1 MCAEAQG
8 RTDIP
13 TGIDAP
19 NLDASGFLLQTRA
32 ATAPLRLRGCFNVT
46 ALASTA
52 ARRLPATAVWL
63 LAVGAGAFL
72 VFWIQPLLVKR
83 LLPALGGAAAAW
95 TTALVFFQGALLAG
109 YALAHLLART
119 LSPSR
124 QIAALALLWLAAALS
139 LPPGGVLPFGETPG
153 AADPVGWL
161 LATLAV
167 EIGPAFVA
175 TALVTPLASSW
186 LARSDHPG
194 RGDPYFLYSA
204 SNLGSLG
211 ALLAYPFVF
220 EPVFSSHGQRLGYS
234 VAFAALIVPLVLL
247 ARSASSERA
256 GPSARALFRAP
267 PRAGRVLALAAVP
280 SALLVSV
287 SAYLA
292 ADVASHPLLW
302 VAPLALY
309 LATFAVAFAR
319 APLLPHRFARWSAF
333 PALGAAV
340 CLLAAG
346 SQGVLGG
353 AWTLPLHLLALFLIA
368 LYCHGA
374 LAVLRPPATDLTAF
388 YLFVSLGGVAG
399 GLCAAVLAP
408 LLFDS
413 VLEYPLALAAFA
425 LLLPWDA
432 RTGSP
437 HARLFGLVPAWALP
451 WALRVTLSVLIVVLF
466 HRAATVASASLVAQ
480 ERSFYGVY
488 RIVDTRGPA
497 EPAAR
502 LFYHGTTLHGGELV
516 LPDGS
521 REPRSTYFTP
531 GSPLGEVVGAHAML
545 GPSARVG
552 VVGLGA
558 GSLACLAQPGDE
570 YRFYEIDPLVEDLAR
585 AHFAALRDCAPKGG
599 VVIGDGRLALAAE
612 PAGSL
617 DLIVLDAFSS
627 GVIPVHLLTEE
638 ALRVYWKA
646 LTPEGF
652 LLVHISSQRLALAPV
667 VARLARELDLAGAI
681 RFHLP
686 DVHRYVE
693 SASHVAVLAPTP
705 ERLAALGL
713 SARWK
718 PLGGAGPDA
727 ELGPLWTDDFS
738 SILPVVRWRG
748 SDPR

>member
-1 MCAEAQG
+1 METSKSRSLDVKLAGEAG
-8 RTDIP
+8 
-13 TGIDAP
+13 
-19 NLDASGFLLQTRA
+19 A
-32 ATAPLRLRGCFNVT
+32 A
-46 ALASTA
+46 ALASAA

-72 VFWIQPLLVKR
+72 VFWIQPLVVKR

-95 TTALVFFQGALLAG
+95 ATALVFFQCALLAG
-109 YALAHLLART
+109 YALAHLLARA
-119 LSPSR
+119 LSPRR
-124 QIAALALLWLAAALS
+124 QLVVLALVWLAAFLS
-139 LPPGGVLPFGETPG
+139 LPPGGTLPFGEAPG
-153 AADPVGWL
+153 GADPVVWL

-167 EIGPAFVA
+167 EVGPAFVA
-175 TALVTPLASSW
+175 TALVTPLVSSW

-194 RGDPYFLYSA
+194 REDPYFLYSA

-211 ALLAYPFVF
+211 ALLAFPFVL
-220 EPVFSSHGQRLGYS
+220 EPVFSAHGQRLAYAG
-234 VAFAALIVPLVLL
+234 AFAALLVPLVLL
-247 ARSASSERA
+247 GLSASSGRA
-256 GPSARALFRAP
+256 GPAARALFRAP
-267 PRAGRVLALAAVP
+267 PRFGRVLAFAAVP

-287 SAYLA
+287 SAYIA

-302 VAPLALY
+302 VAPLAVY
-309 LATFAVAFAR
+309 LATFAIAFAR
-319 APLLPHRFARWSAF
+319 KPLVPHRLARRCIF
-333 PALGAAV
+333 PALGLAV
-340 CLLAAG
+340 AFL
-346 SQGVLGG
+346 VPTPWWTPG
-353 AWTLPLHLLALFLIA
+353 AWSLPVHLLALFVIA
-368 LYCHGA
+368 LYCHGE
-374 LAVLRPPATDLTAF
+374 LMRLRPPATDLTAF
-388 YLFVSLGGVAG
+388 YLFVSIGGVLGG
-399 GLCAAVLAP
+399 LAAAIGAP

-558 GSLACLAQPGDE
+558 GSLACLARPGDE
-570 YRFYEIDPLVEDLAR
+570 YRFYEIDRKVEDLAR
-585 AHFAALRDCAPKGG
+585 AHFAALRDCEPKGG
-599 VVIGDGRLALAAE
+599 VVIGDGRLALGAE
-612 PAGSL
+612 PAGGF
-617 DLIVLDAFSS
+617 DLVVLDAFSS
-627 GVIPVHLLTEE
+627 GVIPIHLLTEE
-638 ALRVYWKA
+638 ALRVYWRA
-646 LTPEGF
+646 LAPDGF
-652 LLVHISSQRLALAPV
+652 LVVHISSHRLALTPV
-667 VARLARELDLAGAI
+667 VARLARELDLAGAV

-686 DVHRYVE
+686 DAHPYVA
-693 SASHVAVLAPTP
+693 SASKVAVLARTP

-713 SARWK
+713 SGGWK
-718 PLGGAGPDA
+718 PLDGGDDPASGA
-727 ELGPLWTDDFS
+727 GPLWTDDFS
-738 SILPVVRWRG
+738 SILPVVRWR
-748 SDPR
+748 